1 MKVLANELKKDT
13 EMIVYL
19 SSYFM
24 KNEVENRSE
33 HRKRFN
39 FNEEKILNKF
49 YRLYNRNISK
59 D

>member
-33 HRKRFN
+33 HR
-39 FNEEKILNKF
+39 EHDLILT
-49 YRLYNRNISK
+49 L
-59 D
+59 